1 MRVSDR
7 MTAEPS
13 SVRPDHTLAAV
24 KALMDAE
31 GIRHI
36 PVAEE
41 GRLVGILTDRDLQRH
56 WGYLDSTLVNAAMVQ
71 NPVTVAPEATIE
83 DATRLLISHRIRA
96 LPVVEGSRLVG
107 IITTTDLLKALLE
120 VVNPARL
127 GSPAH

>member
-7 MTAEPS
+7 MTPEPS

-31 GIRHI
+31 GIRHV
-36 PVAEE
+36 PVADN

-56 WGYLDSTLVNAAMVQ
+56 WGYLDSTLVNAAMAQ
-71 NPVTVAPEATIE
+71 NPVTVTPEATIE

-96 LPVVEGSRLVG
+96 LPVVAGSRLVG

-120 VVNPARL
+120 VVSPARL
-127 GSPAH
+127 ASPAQ